1 MGNAC
6 FCKNSNFIKD
16 INLESSPLQPIV
28 NTKSEPFIAKD
39 DEDIEKKRINKL
51 INYFNE
57 SEKEILN
64 NLKKKEKSKKM
75 MSKRKSSKKFDT
87 LVDSTRYEVML
98 ERLLAQKNIKRCG
111 PKRRETIRN
120 GDNTKKLVEEI
131 LKHNKD
137 NIIKINK
144 EELMTKKYSLIIKK
158 RDFKG
163 RLSVNIDNIA
173 INGIKKNGIVNN
185 KNKK

>member
-28 NTKSEPFIAKD
+28 NTKSGPIVPKD
-39 DEDIEKKRINKL
+39 DDDIEKKKINKL

-64 NLKKKEKSKKM
+64 NLKKKEKSKKLLN
-75 MSKRKSSKKFDT
+75 KRKSSKKFDT
-87 LVDSTRYEVML
+87 LVDSNRYEIML
-98 ERLLAQKNIKRCG
+98 ERLLAQKNIQRCG

-120 GDNTKKLVEEI
+120 GDNTKKMVEEI

-144 EELMTKKYSLIIKK
+144 EELANKKHSLIIKK
-158 RDFKG
+158 KNFKG
-163 RLSVNIDNIA
+163 RLSVNIG
-173 INGIKKNGIVNN
+173 INGIKMNGNLNDKNN
-185 KNKK
+185 K

>member
-6 FCKNSNFIKD
+6 FCKNTNFIKD
-16 INLESSPLQPIV
+16 INLESSPIQPII
-28 NTKSEPFIAKD
+28 NTKSGPFNPK
-39 DEDIEKKRINKL
+39 DEDYIENKRINKL

-57 SEKEILN
+57 SEKEILT
-64 NLKKKEKSKKM
+64 NLKKKSKNLIKQ
-75 MSKRKSSKKFDT
+75 RKSSKKFDT
-87 LVDSTRYEVML
+87 LIDSNRYEIML

-120 GDNTKKLVEEI
+120 GDNTKIMVEEI

-144 EELMTKKYSLIIKK
+144 EELMNKKYSLIINKK
-158 RDFKG
+158 NIKG
-163 RLSVNIDNIA
+163 RLSVNIPG
-173 INGIKKNGIVNN
+173 NGIIKNGIVKN

>member
-6 FCKNSNFIKD
+6 FCKNNKIIKD
-16 INLESSPLQPIV
+16 IIKDIDLESSPLKPIA
-28 NTKSEPFIAKD
+28 NIKPEPFIQK
-39 DEDIEKKRINKL
+39 DEDEIGKKGINKL

-57 SEKEILN
+57 SEKEILK
-64 NLKKKEKSKKM
+64 NLKKKEKLKKVAGKRRS
-75 MSKRKSSKKFDT
+75 SKRIDLLVNSK
-87 LVDSTRYEVML
+87 RYEIML

-120 GDNTKKLVEEI
+120 GDNIKIMVEEI

-144 EELMTKKYSLIIKK
+144 EKSTQRKQSLIINKK
-158 RDFKG
+158 NMQG
-163 RLSVNIDNIA
+163 RLSFNFGL
-173 INGIKKNGIVNN
+173 NGIKREGID
-185 KNKK
+185 KDKK

>member
-28 NTKSEPFIAKD
+28 NTKSGPIVPKD
-39 DEDIEKKRINKL
+39 DDDIEKKKINKL

-64 NLKKKEKSKKM
+64 NLKKKEKSKKLLN
-75 MSKRKSSKKFDT
+75 KRKSSKKFDT
-87 LVDSTRYEVML
+87 LVDSNRYEIML
-98 ERLLAQKNIKRCG
+98 ERLLAQKNIQRCG

-120 GDNTKKLVEEI
+120 GDNTKKMVEEI

-144 EELMTKKYSLIIKK
+144 EELANKKHSLIIKK
-158 RDFKG
+158 KNFKG
-163 RLSVNIDNIA
+163 RLSVNIG
-173 INGIKKNGIVNN
+173 INGIKTNGNLNDKNN
-185 KNKK
+185 K

>member
-28 NTKSEPFIAKD
+28 NTKSGQFIPKD
-39 DEDIEKKRINKL
+39 EEDIEKKKINTL

-64 NLKKKEKSKKM
+64 NLKKKEKSKKLTN
-75 MSKRKSSKKFDT
+75 KRKSSKKFDT
-87 LVDSTRYEVML
+87 LVDSNRYEIML

-120 GDNTKKLVEEI
+120 GDKTKIMVEEI

-144 EELMTKKYSLIIKK
+144 EELMNKKHSLIIKK
-158 RDFKG
+158 KNFKG
-163 RLSVNIDNIA
+163 RLSVNVDQIGLI
-173 INGIKKNGIVNN
+173 KNGIDKN

>member
-28 NTKSEPFIAKD
+28 NTKSELFIPKD
-39 DEDIEKKRINKL
+39 EEDIEKKRINKL

-64 NLKKKEKSKKM
+64 NLKKKEKSKKLIN
-75 MSKRKSSKKFDT
+75 KRKSSKKFET
-87 LVDSTRYEVML
+87 LVDSNRYEIML

-120 GDNTKKLVEEI
+120 DDNIKIMVEEI

-137 NIIKINK
+137 NVIKIKK
-144 EELMTKKYSLIIKK
+144 EELVNKKHSLIINKNNL
-158 RDFKG
+158 KG
-163 RLSVNIDNIA
+163 RLSFNF
-173 INGIKKNGIVNN
+173 GKNGIIKNGIAKN